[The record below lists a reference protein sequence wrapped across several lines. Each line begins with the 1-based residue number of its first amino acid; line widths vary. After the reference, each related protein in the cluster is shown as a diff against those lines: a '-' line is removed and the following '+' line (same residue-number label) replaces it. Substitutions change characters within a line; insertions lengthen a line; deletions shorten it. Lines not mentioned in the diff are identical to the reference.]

1 MTHLN
6 RFTSRKDNKGSVVRV
21 QIFPLDLSVCVSQ
34 MCLRESHWLL
44 GFCVCLFECVC
55 LSFCLSALC
64 CVCVC
69 VCACVRVCVCVCLVF
84 LALSV
89 VCLSVLPLL
98 FCVLLLFFKHCGL
111 LSDGLNQITMRRVL

>member
-64 CVCVC
+64 VRVC
-69 VCACVRVCVCVCLVF
+69 VCACVRVCVCVCVCMSCLSCVVCR
-84 LALSV
+84 LSV
-89 VCLSVLPLL
+89 CLAVVVLCVASL
-98 FCVLLLFFKHCGL
+98 FQALWLAV
-111 LSDGLNQITMRRVL
+111 